1 MSQHAHIVVYG
12 PVATGKS
19 YFAASA
25 AAAGPM
31 IVFLSDAYGKDTPYL
46 DRMVEPPTR
55 RQENGIWIAEGRC
68 SADARTSD
76 QQSHRLRIEYL
87 HEDEIEVDEK
97 PRKHLAAQKDYYTE
111 KLTGFKVAPY
121 IRTRLS
127 RLLKDERDQWETVVF
142 DSGTSLELCLRS
154 YEQYV
159 MNPDAHDSKQWF
171 GGSAD
176 AVERLLITRMAAWP
190 KTLVV
195 VAHTANEKE
204 TDEAGTG
211 PTRYKMRFPGR
222 LPGEF
227 ETYYTEVYHAFVKD
241 TNGKTEYLLQTR
253 SDAQYKANS
262 AVFHAPNPSPNTF
275 AAVRK
280 EAKP

>member
-1 MSQHAHIVVYG
+1 MPRLYAHIVNYG

-25 AAAGPM
+25 ASAGPM
-31 IVFLSDAYGKDTPYL
+31 IVFLSDSYGKDTPYL
-46 DRMVEPPTR
+46 ERMVEPPTR
-55 RQENGIWIAEGRC
+55 TQENGIWIAEGHV
-68 SADARTSD
+68 
-76 QQSHRLRIEYL
+76 QEGHRLRIEYL
-87 HEDEIEVDEK
+87 HEDEIEVDDK

-142 DSGTSLELCLRS
+142 DSGTSLELCLRQ

-159 MNPDAHDSKQWF
+159 MNPDAANGMQWF

-176 AVERLLITRMAAWP
+176 ALERLLITRMASWP
-190 KTLVV
+190 KYLIVIT
-195 VAHTANEKE
+195 HTANEKE
-204 TDEAGTG
+204 GDEAGTG

-227 ETYYTEVYHAFVKD
+227 ETYYTEVYHAFTKEV
-241 TNGKTEYLLQTR
+241 NGKTEYLLQTR

-262 AVFHAPNPSPNTF
+262 AVFHAPNPSPNNF
-275 AAVRK
+275 AAVTPQ